1 MIGLDDP
8 ARSHFPQT
16 TMPRVYALQIHDTS
30 TPKSKP
36 NYANEIEYLEC
47 EETTTPAFRETMS
60 TGSIIMSLENL
71 KLLVARGLRSI
82 IGNPTP
88 M

>member
-1 MIGLDDP
+1 
-8 ARSHFPQT
+8 
-16 TMPRVYALQIHDTS
+16 MPRPYSPQRHDTS
-30 TPKSKP
+30 KSEGKP

-47 EETTTPAFRETMS
+47 EDTTAPAFRETRS
-60 TGSIIMSLENL
+60 AGSIVMSPENP
-71 KLLVARGLRSI
+71 KIPVAGSLRSI